1 MGRQRPRHS
10 SPAVLNFR
18 PAKESPLNLSSLNPR
33 QREAVKHTGS
43 PLLVLAGAGSGKTS
57 VITRKI
63 AYLIQ
68 TLEYP
73 ASKIYAV
80 TFTNKA
86 AREMKERVDG
96 LLEKGEGRGL
106 SVGTFHSFG
115 LNFIRREAR
124 ALNMKSGFSILDG
137 EDVLNVITDLMMA
150 TNEGDK
156 DLAKRVQHR
165 MGEWKNDLVSPAQAL
180 SFAETEEDVQFAN
193 IYEKV
198 QRYMRA
204 CNSVD
209 FDDLIALP
217 TWLLENDEVI
227 RTRWQNKIRHLLV
240 DEYQDTNGA
249 QYRLVKQLVGP
260 REALTVVGDDD
271 QSIYAWRGARPE
283 NLFELSNDYP
293 SLKVVKLEQ
302 NYRSTNGIL
311 KSANTLIA
319 NNPHEHEK
327 TLWSDK
333 GEGDDIRILAC
344 ANEEAEAER
353 VAGSILD
360 HRLRTKQKYRDYAV
374 LYRSNHQARPLEMAL
389 QRFKIPYKMTGGTSF
404 FARAEVRDAMSY
416 LRLLLNPDDDNALL
430 RVVNTPRRG
439 IGIATLEGLGRY
451 AMDREKPML
460 ACIDELGIQSKLKDA
475 QLERLRNFSEMIWEK
490 RQALDEGNG
499 LRAIMELFV
508 EIGYEDHLRQE
519 SSSEAQGER
528 RVQNFQF
535 LIDAIRKDIARDPEE
550 DTLVELEGDEDDS
563 EAADETAVEAAI
575 RKLVLRDLLER
586 QEEEDDSD
594 RVQLATL
601 HAAKGLEFPFVT
613 VIGCEENI
621 LPHRGSIEADTVEE
635 ERRLAYVGVTR
646 AMRELTLTYCKA
658 RRMGG
663 EKIETSPSRFLDELP
678 EEHRHW
684 EGRDPVS
691 PEQNRAM
698 GESVFASLRASLS
711 GDS

>member
-1 MGRQRPRHS
+1 M
-10 SPAVLNFR
+10 
-18 PAKESPLNLSSLNPR
+18 NLSSLNPR
-33 QREAVKHTGS
+33 QRDAVTHTGS

-68 TLEYP
+68 TLDYP
-73 ASKIYAV
+73 ANRIYAV

-115 LNFIRREAR
+115 LNFIRREAK

-137 EDVLNVITDLMMA
+137 DDVLNVITDLMMA

-156 DLAKRVQHR
+156 ELAKRVQHR
-165 MGEWKNDLVSPAQAL
+165 IGEWKNDLVSPSQAL
-180 SFAETEEDVQFAN
+180 SHAETDEDVQFAN
-193 IYEKV
+193 IYDKV

-217 TWLLENDEVI
+217 TWLLEQDEAI
-227 RTRWQNKIRHLLV
+227 RIKWQNKIRHLLV

-283 NLFELSNDYP
+283 NLFELGKDYP
-293 SLKVVKLEQ
+293 SLKVIKLEQ
-302 NYRSTNGIL
+302 NYRSTNAIL

-319 NNPHEHEK
+319 NNPHEHVK

-333 GEGDDIRILAC
+333 GEGEDIRIQAC

-353 VAGSILD
+353 VAGSMLD

-430 RVVNTPRRG
+430 RVINTPRRG

-451 AMDREKPML
+451 AMQREKPML
-460 ACIDELGIQSKLKDA
+460 SCIDEIGLQTQLTA
-475 QLERLRNFSEMIWEK
+475 PQLERLRNFSEMIWEK
-490 RQALDEGNG
+490 RQALDDGNG
-499 LRAIMELFV
+499 LRGIMELFV

-550 DTLVELEGDEDDS
+550 DTLVELEGEEEDS
-563 EAADETAVEAAI
+563 ESADETAVEAAH
-575 RKLVLRDLLER
+575 RELMEETGLRTD
-586 QEEEDDSD
+586 
-594 RVQLATL
+594 
-601 HAAKGLEFPFVT
+601 KLEFAAEFFPT
-613 VIGCEENI
+613 NGI
-621 LPHRGSIEADTVEE
+621 S
-635 ERRLAYVGVTR
+635 
-646 AMRELTLTYCKA
+646 
-658 RRMGG
+658 
-663 EKIETSPSRFLDELP
+663 S
-678 EEHRHW
+678 
-684 EGRDPVS
+684 
-691 PEQNRAM
+691 
-698 GESVFASLRASLS
+698 
-711 GDS
+711 

>member
-1 MGRQRPRHS
+1 
-10 SPAVLNFR
+10 LD
-18 PAKESPLNLSSLNPR
+18 LSQLNPR
-33 QREAVKHTGS
+33 QREAVKHSGS

-57 VITRKI
+57 VITRKM

-68 TLEYP
+68 VLQYP
-73 ASKIYAV
+73 ANKIYAV

-96 LLEKGEGRGL
+96 LLDKGQGRGL

-115 LNFIRREAR
+115 LNFIKRELT
-124 ALNMKSGFSILDG
+124 ALGMKRGFSILDSDDILSILTDMMSASG
-137 EDVLNVITDLMMA
+137 EA
-150 TNEGDK
+150 DK
-156 DLAKRVQHR
+156 ERAKIAQHR
-165 MGEWKNDLVSPAQAL
+165 ISEWKNDLRKPSEAL
-180 SFAETEEDVQFAN
+180 SHAESEDDAAFAAL
-193 IYEKV
+193 YEKL
-198 QRYMRA
+198 QRYLKA
-204 CNSVD
+204 CNCVD

-217 TWLLENDEVI
+217 TWLLESNETI

-283 NLFELSNDYP
+283 NLFELGRDYP
-293 SLKVVKLEQ
+293 SLKVIKLEQ

-311 KSANTLIA
+311 KSANQLIS

-333 GEGDDIRILAC
+333 GEGEDIQILAC

-353 VAGSILD
+353 VVGAIID
-360 HRLRTKQKYRDYAV
+360 HRLRNNSHYRDYAV
-374 LYRSNHQARPLEMAL
+374 LYRSNHQARQLELSL
-389 QRFKIPYKMTGGTSF
+389 QRFKVPYKMTGGTSF
-404 FARAEVRDAMSY
+404 FSRSEIRDAMGY

-430 RVVNTPRRG
+430 RIINTPRRG
-439 IGIATLEGLGRY
+439 IGISTLERLGEY
-451 AMDREKPML
+451 ARERDKPML
-460 ACIDELGIQSKLKDA
+460 GCMDELGLAQQLNEA
-475 QLERLRNFSEMIWEK
+475 QLQRLQTFSEMIWEK

-508 EIGYEDHLRQE
+508 EIGYEDWLRAE
-519 SSSEAQGER
+519 SNTEAQGER
-528 RVQNFQF
+528 RIANLQF
-535 LIDAIRKDIARDPEE
+535 LIDALRKDLHHEPEIDDE
-550 DTLVELEGDEDDS
+550 MVELEGQEEPD
-563 EAADETAVEAAI
+563 EAADESAVEAAI

-601 HAAKGLEFPFVT
+601 HAAKGLEFPYVT
-613 VIGCEENI
+613 LIGCEENI
-621 LPHRGSIEADTVEE
+621 LPHRASIENDSIEE

-646 AMRELTLTYCKA
+646 AMRELTLTYCNS

-663 EKIETSPSRFLDELP
+663 EKVETSPSRFIEELP
-678 EEHRHW
+678 EAHVFW
-684 EGRDPVS
+684 EGRTPITE
-691 PEQNRAM
+691 EQKKEK
-698 GESVFASLRASLS
+698 GQSVLASLFASFE
-711 GDS
+711 D

>member
-1 MGRQRPRHS
+1 MDLSQ
-10 SPAVLNFR
+10 LN
-18 PAKESPLNLSSLNPR
+18 SR
-33 QREAVKHTGS
+33 QREAVKHSGT

-57 VITRKI
+57 VITRKM

-68 TLEYP
+68 ELEYP
-73 ASKIYAV
+73 ANKIYAV

-96 LLEKGEGRGL
+96 LLEKGQGRGL

-115 LNFIRREAR
+115 LNFIKRELT
-124 ALNMKSGFSILDG
+124 ALGMKRGFSILDSDDILSILGDMMSASG
-137 EDVLNVITDLMMA
+137 EA
-150 TNEGDK
+150 DK
-156 DLAKRVQHR
+156 DRAKAAQHR
-165 MGEWKNDLVSPAQAL
+165 ISEWKNDLRKPSEAL
-180 SFAETEEDVQFAN
+180 SHAESEDDAAFAAL
-193 IYEKV
+193 YEKL
-198 QRYMRA
+198 QRYLKA
-204 CNSVD
+204 CNCVD

-217 TWLLENDEVI
+217 TWLLESNETI

-283 NLFELSNDYP
+283 NLFELGRDFP
-293 SLKVVKLEQ
+293 SLKVIKLEQ

-311 KSANTLIA
+311 KSANQLIS

-333 GEGDDIRILAC
+333 GEGEDIKVLAC

-353 VAGSILD
+353 VAGSIID
-360 HRLRTKQKYRDYAV
+360 HRLRTNNHYRDYAI
-374 LYRSNHQARPLEMAL
+374 LYRSNHQARQLELSL
-389 QRFKIPYKMTGGTSF
+389 QRYKVPYKMTGGTSF
-404 FARAEVRDAMSY
+404 FARSEIRDAMGY

-430 RVVNTPRRG
+430 RIINTPRRG
-439 IGIATLEGLGRY
+439 IGIATLERLGEY
-451 AMDREKPML
+451 ARDRDKPML
-460 ACIDELGIQSKLKDA
+460 ACMDELGLAQQLNEA
-475 QLERLRNFSEMIWEK
+475 QLQRLQTFSEMIWEK
-490 RQALDEGNG
+490 RRALDEGNG

-508 EIGYEDHLRQE
+508 EIGYEDWLRAE
-519 SSSEAQGER
+519 SNTEAQGER
-528 RVQNFQF
+528 RVANLQF
-535 LIDAIRKDIARDPEE
+535 LIDALRKDLYVEPDPEE
-550 DTLVELEGDEDDS
+550 EMIELEGEEAPDE
-563 EAADETAVEAAI
+563 EADETAVEAAI

-613 VIGCEENI
+613 LIGCEENI
-621 LPHRGSIEADTVEE
+621 LPHRASIENETIEE

-646 AMRELTLTYCKA
+646 AMRELTITYCTS

-663 EKIETSPSRFLDELP
+663 EKVETSPSRFIEELP
-678 EEHRHW
+678 EDHVFW
-684 EGRDPVS
+684 EGKTPVT
-691 PEQNRAM
+691 EAQKKEK
-698 GESVFASLRASLS
+698 GESVLASLFASF
-711 GDS
+711 D